1 MYKDKTRCNNNIH
14 SMLFSIAQ
22 YEKIEMLFH
31 DLDNWLMRQDDRE
44 SQNYQDYVNSLLDK
58 YKKRVE
64 KILINKN
71 EGNNALLEQ
80 INDNINKIKSII
92 NNYLD
97 SNILQSIQDTKT
109 LVTKNKGGCVTD
121 TQLITTWYRGRIFS
135 NLDYLRNSFQLHND
149 WKPSAKEMGIL
160 PKTMRHLANT
170 QRFSM
175 LGFPCLYLGSSII
188 DCIKECRANKSDIFF
203 AAKYEG
209 KIVDK
214 LKVADFRIP
223 RYKQDNEKICEDL
236 KTWPIVIACTIKVPK
251 EKENDAR
258 FKDEYIFPQLLMLSI
273 KYCDDV
279 DACIYTSVHREEP
292 LLKDNV
298 SLWENLAIPY
308 NNKYESIFTPPEN
321 SISYIDIDKEM
332 NSFQEKQNRTKE
344 LLAK

>member
-1 MYKDKTRCNNNIH
+1 MYKDKTRCNNNLH
-14 SMLFSIAQ
+14 SMLFSISQ

-135 NLDYLRNSFQLHND
+135 NLDYLRNSFRLHND

-160 PKTMRHLANT
+160 PYDKEEEKDKKIEEVVEKLSNLISTNTPYITSFNSVNYMFSIYEEGSTDFEQFYLDEIDFDNDIKTEILNLI
-170 QRFSM
+170 SNEE
-175 LGFPCLYLGSSII
+175 I
-188 DCIKECRANKSDIFF
+188 
-203 AAKYEG
+203 YE
-209 KIVDK
+209 
-214 LKVADFRIP
+214 L
-223 RYKQDNEKICEDL
+223 
-236 KTWPIVIACTIKVPK
+236 
-251 EKENDAR
+251 
-258 FKDEYIFPQLLMLSI
+258 
-273 KYCDDV
+273 V
-279 DACIYTSVHREEP
+279 DAFYDEV
-292 LLKDNV
+292 
-298 SLWENLAIPY
+298 
-308 NNKYESIFTPPEN
+308 
-321 SISYIDIDKEM
+321 
-332 NSFQEKQNRTKE
+332 
-344 LLAK
+344 